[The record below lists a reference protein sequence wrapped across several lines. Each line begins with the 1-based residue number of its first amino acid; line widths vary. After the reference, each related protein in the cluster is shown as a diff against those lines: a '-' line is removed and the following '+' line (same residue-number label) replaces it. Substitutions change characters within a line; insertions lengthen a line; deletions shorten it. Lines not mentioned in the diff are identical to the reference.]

1 MLSHSQLF
9 QLTTSRRGRQQHFEL
24 DAWQFVFQLT
34 TSRGGRRK
42 PFLFKQEEKP
52 FQLTTSRG
60 GRLLS
65 CQALRCHW
73 YFNSRPRKEVDISYC
88 PRRAGLLLF
97 QLTTSQ
103 GGRHTEDRCT
113 APDNNIS
120 THDLTKRSTGCFI
133 HLCAIFVISTHD
145 LTKRSTVTVKV
156 VVVLE

>member
-1 MLSHSQLF
+1 MSETSRSAIISTHDLTRRSTPVCVNMSERCTFQLTTSQGGRLVSPDLDIKPGSF

-73 YFNSRPRKEVDISYC
+73 YFNSRPRKEVDEHLKRLNPSWII
-88 PRRAGLLLF
+88 F

-103 GGRHTEDRCT
+103 GGRH
-113 APDNNIS
+113 
-120 THDLTKRSTGCFI
+120 
-133 HLCAIFVISTHD
+133 
-145 LTKRSTVTVKV
+145 
-156 VVVLE
+156 

>member
-1 MLSHSQLF
+1 MFHQIWILSQDHFNSRPREEVDSPLLPDQPTYWISTHDLAKRSTGTSAGTCTVAVF

-73 YFNSRPRKEVDISYC
+73 YFNSRPRKEVDEHLKRLNPSWII
-88 PRRAGLLLF
+88 F

-103 GGRHTEDRCT
+103 GGRH
-113 APDNNIS
+113 
-120 THDLTKRSTGCFI
+120 
-133 HLCAIFVISTHD
+133 
-145 LTKRSTVTVKV
+145 
-156 VVVLE
+156 

>member
-1 MLSHSQLF
+1 MFHQIWILSQDHFNSRPREEVDDKPSKMLSHSQLF

-73 YFNSRPRKEVDISYC
+73 YFNSRPRKEVDEHLKRLNPSWII
-88 PRRAGLLLF
+88 F

-103 GGRHTEDRCT
+103 GGRH
-113 APDNNIS
+113 
-120 THDLTKRSTGCFI
+120 
-133 HLCAIFVISTHD
+133 
-145 LTKRSTVTVKV
+145 
-156 VVVLE
+156 